1 MKARWKKR
9 QQQHHLLMWAPLT
22 RGWGDPDVGSFTST
36 DISARREP
44 ESKRPIKTRVC
55 ENILTK
61 KGFVKTL
68 KEKK

>member
-1 MKARWKKR
+1 
-9 QQQHHLLMWAPLT
+9 MWAPLT